1 MSRTSELSAR
11 ARATLVPSPRA
22 FFEPVSTPEGVV
34 RIEWRGECDTYLED
48 QSDRSGAGVPS
59 FRTSQGDPHCDLR
72 ASGVE
77 TEEYMPLETAVRE
90 HIERQEDGLAFSEAK
105 GTTRC
110 SIPPI

>member
-1 MSRTSELSAR
+1 M
-11 ARATLVPSPRA
+11 
-22 FFEPVSTPEGVV
+22 
-34 RIEWRGECDTYLED
+34 RIEWRGEGDTSLED

-90 HIERQEDGLAFSEAK
+90 HRERQENGWAFSEAK